1 MYATFNLIY
10 IFVCLFIISL
20 CVIHCTLLFL
30 TSCDHVSFYPYSPIL
45 SLTISFFNFYLSPT
59 DCKWSRLYGILHAI
73 LLLLAGRV
81 ASAQHPRNTMTGH
94 EMLFLIF
101 SRETRF
107 TVLYGLLIDALEIF
121 ANHELPLPLPLPL
134 ALPTSSSK
142 SVPIVCNSNSN
153 SRSSGMVDVSSTNI
167 LTTEND
173 RKAILTGVRVDS
185 DRSWMGPA
193 ILILDIM
200 SQSLLVDKGVLK
212 VRTF

>member
-30 TSCDHVSFYPYSPIL
+30 TSCDHVSFSPSSHIL
-45 SLTISFFNFYLSPT
+45 SLTVSFFNFYLSPT

-81 ASAQHPRNTMTGH
+81 ASAQHPRNTLTGH

-121 ANHELPLPLPLPL
+121 ASHELPLPLSL
-134 ALPTSSSK
+134 ALPTSSSE
-142 SVPIVCNSNSN
+142 SMPIVCNSSY
-153 SRSSGMVDVSSTNI
+153 RSSGMMDVSSTDI
-167 LTTEND
+167 LPTEND
-173 RKAILTGVRVDS
+173 SKSIMRGVRVDS